1 MTISNIIYNLETL
14 AMIFGVLIAGGFI
27 AYKMKFADSW
37 EGGVKLLLKTY
48 WDWIKKIGKFL
59 YEEFL
64 GRSPD
69 SQIINPA
76 LILTNK
82 EAIELTNRFKGCPYD
97 MPFLEQFLP
106 NCNGILWMEIVSAG
120 LCASYENLSFS
131 DLKRIA
137 ISTIGNFYYE
147 IKGLNFG
154 GQIVNS
160 PKVENYPGLESI
172 SGSKYSMNLL
182 NQAMK
187 LGAETASERVK
198 EVREENGIKI
208 IVTDQKEYPCKA
220 VILATGVAHRH
231 LGIPQ
236 EEALAGS
243 GVSYC
248 ATCDG
253 AFFRGKDVAVIG
265 GGNTALQDAEFL
277 SNYCNKVY
285 VVHRRDE
292 FRGESNLVDVLKE
305 KDNVEF
311 VLDSIVKDIEGKFMV
326 ERLFLRNKKTGED
339 FHIPVS
345 GVFVAIGQ
353 IPQNEI
359 FDGLVRLDENGFIL
373 ASEDCMTS
381 HPGIFAAGDCRTKEV
396 RQLTTAAADGSVA
409 ALAACKYLSM
419 NF

>member
-1 MTISNIIYNLETL
+1 MYDIGII
-14 AMIFGVLIAGGFI
+14 GG
-27 AYKMKFADSW
+27 
-37 EGGVKLLLKTY
+37 GT
-48 WDWIKKIGKFL
+48 
-59 YEEFL
+59 
-64 GRSPD
+64 
-69 SQIINPA
+69 
-76 LILTNK
+76 
-82 EAIELTNRFKGCPYD
+82 
-97 MPFLEQFLP
+97 
-106 NCNGILWMEIVSAG
+106 AG
-120 LCASYENLSFS
+120 LTAAIYGQRAG
-131 DLKRIA
+131 KRTLVI
-137 ISTIGNFYYE
+137 E
-147 IKGLNFG
+147 GLNFG

-172 SGSKYSMNLL
+172 SGSQYSMNLL

-198 EVREENGIKI
+198 EVREEDGIKI

-253 AFFRGKDVAVIG
+253 AFFRGKDVAV
-265 GGNTALQDAEFL
+265 
-277 SNYCNKVY
+277 
-285 VVHRRDE
+285 
-292 FRGESNLVDVLKE
+292 VDVLKE

>member
-1 MTISNIIYNLETL
+1 MYDIGII
-14 AMIFGVLIAGGFI
+14 GG
-27 AYKMKFADSW
+27 
-37 EGGVKLLLKTY
+37 GT
-48 WDWIKKIGKFL
+48 
-59 YEEFL
+59 
-64 GRSPD
+64 
-69 SQIINPA
+69 
-76 LILTNK
+76 
-82 EAIELTNRFKGCPYD
+82 
-97 MPFLEQFLP
+97 
-106 NCNGILWMEIVSAG
+106 AG
-120 LCASYENLSFS
+120 LTAAIYGQRAG
-131 DLKRIA
+131 KRTLVI
-137 ISTIGNFYYE
+137 E
-147 IKGLNFG
+147 GLNFG

-172 SGSKYSMNLL
+172 SGSQYSMNLL

-253 AFFRGKDVAVIG
+253 AFSAGRCSSDRWRKYRSAGCRIP
-265 GGNTALQDAEFL
+265 

-419 NF
+419 KFLR

>member
-1 MTISNIIYNLETL
+1 MYDIGII
-14 AMIFGVLIAGGFI
+14 GG
-27 AYKMKFADSW
+27 
-37 EGGVKLLLKTY
+37 GT
-48 WDWIKKIGKFL
+48 
-59 YEEFL
+59 
-64 GRSPD
+64 
-69 SQIINPA
+69 
-76 LILTNK
+76 
-82 EAIELTNRFKGCPYD
+82 
-97 MPFLEQFLP
+97 
-106 NCNGILWMEIVSAG
+106 AG
-120 LCASYENLSFS
+120 LTAAIYGQRAG
-131 DLKRIA
+131 KRTLVI
-137 ISTIGNFYYE
+137 E
-147 IKGLNFG
+147 GLNFG

-172 SGSKYSMNLL
+172 SGSQYSMNLL

-311 VLDSIVKDIEGKFMV
+311 VLDSIVKDIEGKIV
-326 ERLFLRNKKTGED
+326 
-339 FHIPVS
+339 P
-345 GVFVAIGQ
+345 A
-353 IPQNEI
+353 
-359 FDGLVRLDENGFIL
+359 
-373 ASEDCMTS
+373 
-381 HPGIFAAGDCRTKEV
+381 
-396 RQLTTAAADGSVA
+396 
-409 ALAACKYLSM
+409 
-419 NF
+419 